1 MNKILKIK
9 KLLILAFLI
18 LIIPLFLFA
27 TSPCPNTCPK
37 GSYQFE
43 TGIPF
48 LFQQCQCVPSTQF
61 LPWLNSFIKYK
72 LFPLAGFIGFLVII
86 YSGFEYALSGGNSSK
101 QKEAQNRIT
110 NVIIGIALL
119 FLMWII
125 LHIINP
131 DILNPQGLVLPDP
144 NIQYNTPDYN
154 NINYNIDNIDTSANL
169 NAFITTAK
177 SFAAQKQIDLNCS
190 NYTSDSN
197 VINYVNYLKR
207 ANFDCNWGMSC
218 DHYVATAM
226 RASNFD
232 PEYPYGNSEDQYYYA
247 VKHPEKYNCFN
258 VIDASSP
265 SKAGVQ
271 NGDILFFDTNGNNPT
286 ITANTPPET
295 IKSIVDHTALWIDNC
310 RWQASNG
317 EYLPNKRD
325 SVCWWYGEW
334 QGKFAKVIAICRHK

>member
-9 KLLILAFLI
+9 QLLILAFLI

-27 TSPCPNTCPK
+27 ASPCPNTCPK

-144 NIQYNTPDYN
+144 NIQYNAPDYS

-218 DHYVATAM
+218 
-226 RASNFD
+226 
-232 PEYPYGNSEDQYYYA
+232 E
-247 VKHPEKYNCFN
+247 
-258 VIDASSP
+258 
-265 SKAGVQ
+265 
-271 NGDILFFDTNGNNPT
+271 
-286 ITANTPPET
+286 
-295 IKSIVDHTALWIDNC
+295 
-310 RWQASNG
+310 
-317 EYLPNKRD
+317 
-325 SVCWWYGEW
+325 
-334 QGKFAKVIAICRHK
+334 